1 MIESSLPQSEPV
13 LLPPRPFGRQ
23 LRSAIGYSLLTV
35 LMIVTQT
42 LVFVPAVLLHCA
54 VRNGRRLAWT
64 VLALSMGVAA
74 LYAASVPDAT
84 ADAQKMTWAY
94 LAAVMLAVALPSMAA
109 IPMVERGEAF
119 GRVVLFLLL
128 GGMIGLGLVEAGS
141 QLLMGFSPYAAQT
154 AQAKEIFKQ
163 VEQLYRDNKMPAEM
177 IRFAHRA
184 GPVSVFLLP
193 AQMAAGLS
201 VAFVLSLMMYG
212 RLRAFDGGAE
222 RPYLFRK
229 LALPEWVLFA
239 FIFGGLT
246 PLATGMLQKVAGNVL
261 AVVSVLYMLQG
272 LAIFRSMLLAINA
285 GLAGTL
291 FGWALL
297 LITLPFSALAVG
309 VTGLF
314 DSFFDFRHFKKRKD
328 DSHESHSD

>member
-1 MIESSLPQSEPV
+1 MIELSPPQSEPV
-13 LLPPRPFGRQ
+13 LLPPRPFGQ
-23 LRSAIGYSLLTV
+23 QVRSAIGYSLLTV

-42 LVFVPAVLLHCA
+42 LVFVPAVLLHGA
-54 VRNGRRLAWT
+54 VRHGRRLAWT
-64 VLALSMGVAA
+64 VLVLSMGLAA

-94 LAAVMLAVALPSMAA
+94 LAAVLLAVALPSMAA
-109 IPMVERGEAF
+109 IPMVERGESF
-119 GRVVLFLLL
+119 GRVVLFLLIA
-128 GGMIGLGLVEAGS
+128 GMIGLGLTEVGS
-141 QLLMGFSPYAAQT
+141 QLLMNFSPHAAQT
-154 AQAKEIFKQ
+154 VQAQEIFNQ
-163 VEQLYRDNKMPAEM
+163 VEQIYRDNKMPAEM

-201 VAFVLSLMMYG
+201 VAFVLSLMMFG
-212 RLRAFDGGAE
+212 RLRAWQNDPE

-229 LALPEWVLFA
+229 FALPDWVLFA

-246 PLATGMLQKVAGNVL
+246 PIATGMLQKVAANVL
-261 AVVSVLYMLQG
+261 GVVVILYVLQG
-272 LAIFRSMLLAINA
+272 VAIFRSMLLSINA

-297 LITLPFSALAVG
+297 LITMPFSALALG